1 MSAASE
7 LREQLG
13 EDVEGGSFG
22 GAGLVQGV
30 DGGLSTG
37 IGFDRGVAAL
47 LERVSLRDG
56 LEAVGDRLV
65 LRDGAIEEWVQGYE
79 ITGEPYPED
88 DVCFLPTELKMAN
101 GKTETQTIMIK
112 FYDFDGAK
120 RCFSIGSKEK
130 GVVD

>member
-1 MSAASE
+1 MIQIGNES
-7 LREQLG
+7 RQ
-13 EDVEGGSFG
+13 DVETDGFS

-56 LEAVGDRLV
+56 LQAVGDRLV
-65 LRDGAIEEWVQGYE
+65 LRHGAIEEWVQGYE
-79 ITGEPYPED
+79 ITGEPYLEG
-88 DVCFLPTELKMAN
+88 DVWFLPTVLRMAS

-112 FYDFDGAK
+112 FYDFDGEK